1 MSIVDVPVG
10 EKFVAIFIN
19 EEGKEDYIAV
29 ECVATDFDRECS
41 KCALHLKGCSKY
53 CCVATTRRDC
63 TSVYFKEINL
73 RSMPLEKADE
83 NECVSDEDVSEETAI
98 AENKVSG
105 NDCAENKS
113 SVMLEDISLDK
124 VKALREVIEELF
136 ELTDFRRRCGDAT
149 DIYRVKFY
157 NLSGEMQAVLPSLLN
172 KSFFEF
178 IDKQLPIAIDK
189 SVKELKN
196 LLNEM

>member
-1 MSIVDVPVG
+1 MKAIEVPVG
-10 EKFVAIFIN
+10 EKFADIIIN
-19 EEGKEDYIAV
+19 SEGKEGYIAV
-29 ECVATDFDRECS
+29 ECVSTDSMRKCS
-41 KCALHLKGCSKY
+41 QCALHLKGCSHYSCMSNQRK
-53 CCVATTRRDC
+53 DGK
-63 TSVYFKEINL
+63 SVYFKEIDP
-73 RSMPLEKADE
+73 RRMPLEKADE
-83 NECVSDEDVSEETAI
+83 NECVSDKDFSEQPAI
-98 AENKVSG
+98 AENKESG